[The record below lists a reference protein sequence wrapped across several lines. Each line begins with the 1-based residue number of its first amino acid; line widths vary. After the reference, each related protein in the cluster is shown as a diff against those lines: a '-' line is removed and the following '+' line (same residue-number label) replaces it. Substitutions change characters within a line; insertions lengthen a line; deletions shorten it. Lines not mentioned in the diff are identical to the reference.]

1 MYGVG
6 FDAGEGTGDDG
17 NPRSSEGA
25 GVGGLSFESSVALP
39 PPDVVATWLA
49 ALVARDGATAVI
61 KALLQSVAGD
71 RIMDITE
78 QICEQQFGRE
88 PVLADSL
95 GEVRTRRL
103 AVPHGASWRLVCS
116 SSAHCA
122 LSHLLC
128 VQRAWEATPRAGAT
142 SPESVYLLDRKRPRA
157 DRDGA
162 SLFKFRRCW
171 HCEPYMG
178 KSTEVCT
185 AVQTFQGLAADVEE
199 QAEKVREAEEFGDGQ
214 GQARRAARFFMYRL
228 YVKTVFGFLGKG
240 KRIRIPPC
248 VVEHIRAR
256 FPEPACELG
265 CRCKLGGQL
274 FRCSLYTGHRDAPNA
289 DAGGE

>member
-39 PPDVVATWLA
+39 PPDLVATWLA
-49 ALVARDGATAVI
+49 ALIARDGATAVI
-61 KALLQSVAGD
+61 KALLPYVAGD

-103 AVPHGASWRLVCS
+103 AVPRGASWRLVCS
-116 SSAHCA
+116 SAAHCA

-128 VQRAWEATPRAGAT
+128 VCSGCGR
-142 SPESVYLLDRKRPRA
+142 RPRE
-157 DRDGA
+157 RV
-162 SLFKFRRCW
+162 RRVL
-171 HCEPYMG
+171 
-178 KSTEVCT
+178 KVSTSWIANGRAPIAT
-185 AVQTFQGLAADVEE
+185 A
-199 QAEKVREAEEFGDGQ
+199 
-214 GQARRAARFFMYRL
+214 
-228 YVKTVFGFLGKG
+228 
-240 KRIRIPPC
+240 
-248 VVEHIRAR
+248 H
-256 FPEPACELG
+256 
-265 CRCKLGGQL
+265 
-274 FRCSLYTGHRDAPNA
+274 RCSSFVA
-289 DAGGE
+289 AGIASRI

>member
-61 KALLQSVAGD
+61 KALLPSVAGD

-95 GEVRTRRL
+95 GEQV
-103 AVPHGASWRLVCS
+103 
-116 SSAHCA
+116 
-122 LSHLLC
+122 
-128 VQRAWEATPRAGAT
+128 WEATPRAGAT

-157 DRDGA
+157 NRDGA